1 MENDISKIEYAELR
15 NRVINI
21 RQKLYD
27 LEQSYDIL
35 GDNLQNGL
43 FIDNNYFCSDD
54 FNFLNSVNN
63 QIISEIND
71 KVLYSIN
78 SKV

>member
-1 MENDISKIEYAELR
+1 MENDTVKYIELK
-15 NRVINI
+15 NSINVI
-21 RQKLYD
+21 RQKLYELD
-27 LEQSYDIL
+27 QSYDIL

-43 FIDNNYFCSDD
+43 FIDNHYFGFDD
-54 FNFLNSVNN
+54 FNYLGSVSK